1 MMKRVP
7 MSLASRHGVS
17 RLASDA
23 SEARIALTNHGRIVA
38 VVDSAERL
46 DEDARK
52 MREAAAVVLDSAAER
67 LYDRSAHFSLED
79 ACARLGISPDRVRAR
94 ADEMRQGR

>member
-1 MMKRVP
+1 MVKRVP

-17 RLASDA
+17 RLASEA
-23 SEARIALTNHGRIVA
+23 SEARIALTSHGRVVA

-52 MREAAAVVLDSAAER
+52 MREAAAVILDSAAER

-79 ACARLGISPDRVRAR
+79 ACAKLGISPDRVRTR